1 MTLAPRLD
9 VLPAAQRALW
19 PDLAAVPNQ
28 FVLYGG
34 TGLALRLGHRESI
47 DFNFFSH
54 DPLDHRGLESKL
66 PFLRTAETL
75 QESLDTRT
83 VIIQRADA
91 PVKLSFFGGLTF
103 GRVGEPEATTDGVLR
118 VASTL
123 DLAGTK
129 VKALLQRVEAKD
141 YRDVSAL
148 LDLGVPL
155 SDILGA
161 ARALFGQ
168 SFNPLVARKALVYFE
183 GGDLES
189 LEAALR
195 ARLVAAA
202 TQDLEVPALPIRSP
216 RLD

>member
-1 MTLAPRLD
+1 MTLVPRLD
-9 VLPAAQRALW
+9 VLPAAQRVLW
-19 PDLAAVPNQ
+19 PELAVVPGQ

-47 DFNFFSH
+47 DFDFFSH
-54 DPLDHRGLESKL
+54 DPLDHRALESKL

-75 QESLDTRT
+75 QESQDTRT

-103 GRVGEPEATTDGVLR
+103 GRVGEPEVTTDGVLR
-118 VASTL
+118 VASPL
-123 DLAGTK
+123 DLAGTE

-141 YRDVSAL
+141 YRDIVAL
-148 LDLGVPL
+148 LDHGVQLP
-155 SDILGA
+155 DILGA
-161 ARALFGQ
+161 GRALFGP
-168 SFNPLVARKALVYFE
+168 SFSPLVARKALAYFE